1 MSWVN
6 FDPCI
11 DSCHQ
16 LKQTSRKHLR
26 SQNHLMFWLHKKFC
40 LSLIKANIPENSSIC
55 AWPSNT
61 TGEMESRRSLP
72 MPAKP
77 QSCLHVCLAEPSLCF
92 SCQQLLSTEC
102 ENQIRLKPRTWTYTS
117 FPPDS
122 LRQRTHNSWKLNYCE
137 YLGITC
143 SKVQSLAI
151 GSVSSSRFS
160 VQLIGAAAIPAVRQ
174 GTHSAKRPDSLHE
187 HREYLEHAGEY
198 WPQNAVKGNDRNSCH
213 SFFDRSIAWY
223 FDWYWLIFYFCE
235 PLASQFV

>member
-122 LRQRTHNSWKLNYCE
+122 LTKATDTQQLKAKLLWIFGNY
-137 YLGITC
+137 LFKS
-143 SKVQSLAI
+143 SKFGHWLSEHVSDIDIWSRISYASTMNMTMTMTMLAMI
-151 GSVSSSRFS
+151 MTMMTMMMRMMTRK
-160 VQLIGAAAIPAVRQ
+160 I
-174 GTHSAKRPDSLHE
+174 
-187 HREYLEHAGEY
+187 
-198 WPQNAVKGNDRNSCH
+198 
-213 SFFDRSIAWY
+213 
-223 FDWYWLIFYFCE
+223 
-235 PLASQFV
+235 

>member
-92 SCQQLLSTEC
+92 SCQQLLSIEC

-122 LRQRTHNSWKLNYCE
+122 LTKATDTQQLKATSNLLSLWIFVNYLFKSSKFGHWLSELKSFLCATHWS
-137 YLGITC
+137 
-143 SKVQSLAI
+143 
-151 GSVSSSRFS
+151 
-160 VQLIGAAAIPAVRQ
+160 
-174 GTHSAKRPDSLHE
+174 
-187 HREYLEHAGEY
+187 
-198 WPQNAVKGNDRNSCH
+198 SCH
-213 SFFDRSIAWY
+213 PGCASRNPLCQKT
-223 FDWYWLIFYFCE
+223 WLTSW
-235 PLASQFV
+235 A